1 MADQFSER
9 LQQARRKKG
18 LQPGDLADKAGISR
32 ERLKALENG
41 KVAPTDEE
49 LHNLAVVLEV
59 SDQYLT
65 EGGINQMST
74 QGNTPD
80 DVASALAALGKEA
93 ADRTAQT
100 KKSGGF
106 ISPEYLKQ
114 QAAQQAAA
122 KAQAQRQQQAP
133 KQAQS
138 GKRLITREQLGMI
151 MKETRQARNWSYN
164 QIIGQLGISL
174 GDYILIEMGN
184 DQVHISSELFTKI
197 KNLFGI

>member
-93 ADRTAQT
+93 ADRAAQT
-100 KKSGGF
+100 QKSGGF

-164 QIIGQLGISL
+164 QIIEQLGISL

>member
-74 QGNTPD
+74 QGSTPD

-122 KAQAQRQQQAP
+122 RAQVQRQQQAP

-138 GKRLITREQLGMI
+138 GKRVITREQLGMI

-164 QIIGQLGISL
+164 QIIEQLGISL

-184 DQVHISSELFTKI
+184 DKVTISRELFMKI